1 MKRAEAVAELQGL
14 WAVLSAD
21 QDAAVAYGKGNNT
34 PYAQRALIRA
44 NFALME
50 GLSYQLRSVT
60 LASLQT
66 TERLSKNER
75 MLLREERH
83 TINEKGEPQV
93 KESFLRFPESLL
105 FSMRMYVCNHGA
117 TFEPDIKHS
126 GWQAMRR
133 AAKVRNLVTH
143 PKSAASLAL
152 SNQDLA
158 SIQEAAAWWKATM
171 LGMFAACSEADS
183 YWQEQLGNAPSA

>member
-1 MKRAEAVAELQGL
+1 MNRAKAVAELQTL

-21 QDAAVAYGKGNNT
+21 RDAAVAYGKHNNT

-50 GLSYQLRSVT
+50 GLSYQFRSVT
-60 LASLQT
+60 LASLQS
-66 TERLSKNER
+66 TEFLSDSER
-75 MLLREERH
+75 TLLREERH
-83 TINEKGEPQV
+83 TINEKGEPQI

-105 FSMRMYVCNHGA
+105 FSVRTYVRNHGA
-117 TFEPDIKHS
+117 AFEPDIKHP

-143 PKSAASLAL
+143 PKSVASLDL
-152 SNQDLA
+152 SDQDLA

-171 LGMFAACSEADS
+171 LSMFAACSEADS
-183 YWQEQLGNAPSA
+183 YWQEQLSNAKA